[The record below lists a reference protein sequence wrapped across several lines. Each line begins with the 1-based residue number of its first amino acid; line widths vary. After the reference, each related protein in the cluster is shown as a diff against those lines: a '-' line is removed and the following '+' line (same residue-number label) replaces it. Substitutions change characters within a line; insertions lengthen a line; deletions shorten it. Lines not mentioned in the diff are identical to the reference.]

1 MSVTRPYKRTCRQFV
16 DGRYSEGGRWQYI
29 CHPQFAVE
37 PGQFIRAFELI
48 QKDLHN
54 LFDYVEPAE
63 SNLPCYSYR
72 IHELLVRTCI
82 EIEAN
87 CKVILLENGYAS
99 AGDLNMGDYRKL
111 NPTHRLSSYQVQL
124 PLWHGAGAVR
134 TPFAA
139 WAVTGQPLA
148 WYQAYHAV
156 KHDRHQSFDQA
167 SFKNLLDA
175 VCGLVAILGAQFHT
189 EDFSPALRGLALSE
203 GGPSGGFDV
212 AIGDYFHIKFPTDW
226 PAADQYDFDWQKL
239 RNDPAPIQ
247 NLTFPA

>member
-16 DGRYSEGGRWQYI
+16 DGDYSEGGRSQYI
-29 CHPQFAVE
+29 CDPRYAAA
-37 PGQFIRAFELI
+37 PPAQFIRAFELI
-48 QKDLHN
+48 QKDLLN

-63 SNLPCYSYR
+63 GNLPCYSYR

-82 EIEAN
+82 EVEAN
-87 CKVILLENGYAS
+87 CKVILLENGYSS
-99 AGDLNMGDYRKL
+99 AGNLDIRDYRKL

-139 WAVTGQPLA
+139 WATEQPSLA
-148 WYQAYHAV
+148 WYQAYNAV

-189 EDFSPALRGLALSE
+189 QDFSPDNYIVVE
-203 GGPSGGFDV
+203 GPLDV
-212 AIGDYFHIKFPTDW
+212 AIGGYFHIKFPTDW

-239 RNDPAPIQ
+239 RNDLAPIQ